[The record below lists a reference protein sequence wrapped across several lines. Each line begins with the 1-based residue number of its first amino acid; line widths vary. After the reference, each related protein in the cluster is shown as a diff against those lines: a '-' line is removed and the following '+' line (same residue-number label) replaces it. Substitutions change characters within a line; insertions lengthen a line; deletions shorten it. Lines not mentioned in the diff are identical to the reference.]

1 MCGANGADCAGIT
14 IGDSMFRLIPPAAVV
29 ALSLAGTAIAQTAPK
44 TGASDLTY
52 CENLYATY
60 DRYIAPRG
68 ESRSTGGVDA
78 IAAVDQCRR
87 GNTAAGIPVL
97 EKKLRDGLFTLPR
110 R

>member
-1 MCGANGADCAGIT
+1 
-14 IGDSMFRLIPPAAVV
+14 MFRLIGSAVLG
-29 ALSLAGTAIAQTAPK
+29 LSLSGAALAQT
-44 TGASDLTY
+44 GSSDLTY
-52 CENLYATY
+52 CENLYATF

-68 ESRSTGGVDA
+68 ESRSTSGVDA
-78 IAAVDQCRR
+78 IAAVEQCRR

>member
-1 MCGANGADCAGIT
+1 
-14 IGDSMFRLIPPAAVV
+14 MFRLIGPAVL
-29 ALSLAGTAIAQTAPK
+29 ALSMAGAAAAQQQQP
-44 TGASDLTY
+44 GPSDLSY

-68 ESRSTGGVDA
+68 ESRSTSGVDA

>member
-1 MCGANGADCAGIT
+1 
-14 IGDSMFRLIPPAAVV
+14 MFRLIVPAML
-29 ALSLAGTAIAQTAPK
+29 ALSLAGAALAQTGP
-44 TGASDLTY
+44 SDLAY
-52 CENLYATY
+52 CENLYATW
-60 DRYIAPRG
+60 DRYLSPRG
-68 ESRSTGGVDA
+68 ESRSTSGVDA

>member
-1 MCGANGADCAGIT
+1 MYRIIAP
-14 IGDSMFRLIPPAAVV
+14 LVL
-29 ALSLAGTAIAQTAPK
+29 ALALGTASAAQAQ
-44 TGASDLTY
+44 SDDRIY
-52 CENLYATY
+52 CENLYATW

-68 ESRSTGGVDA
+68 ESRSTSGVDA